1 MKHPLPNT
9 LTIAATVMLALTCST
24 QALAASPDDD
34 KAFRKQ
40 AKACIAEIGRQ
51 ADYSNANRARHAVV
65 STSQTAQGQSILQI
79 ETSLI
84 SGRRDKVIKRYSTS
98 CVVGE
103 AATVAKLDITEID
116 AEVAGAPDTASGS
129 AQSVVQHSPTSE

>member
-1 MKHPLPNT
+1 MRTPLKST
-9 LTIAATVMLALTCST
+9 LAITATALLALAFST
-24 QALAASPDDD
+24 QASAASPDDD

-40 AKACIAEIGRQ
+40 AKACIAEIGAQ
-51 ADYSNANRARHAVV
+51 IDYGNASRAKHAVL
-65 STSQTAQGQSILQI
+65 STGQTLEGQSILQI

-103 AATVAKLDITEID
+103 ATTVAKLDITEID
-116 AEVAGAPDTASGS
+116 AAVPQLGS
-129 AQSVVQHSPTSE
+129 VTQ

>member
-1 MKHPLPNT
+1 MKNPLQSPLAIT
-9 LTIAATVMLALTCST
+9 ATALLALAFGT
-24 QALAASPDDD
+24 QAAAASPDDD

-51 ADYSNANRARHAVV
+51 ADYGNANRARHAVV

-103 AATVAKLDITEID
+103 AATVAKLDIAEID

-129 AQSVVQHSPTSE
+129 AQPVVQHSPISE

>member
-1 MKHPLPNT
+1 MKHPLPTT
-9 LTIAATVMLALTCST
+9 LAIAATVMLALTCSA

-40 AKACIAEIGRQ
+40 AKACIAEIGTQ
-51 ADYSNANRARHAVV
+51 VDYGNASRAKHAVV
-65 STSQTAQGQSILQI
+65 STGQTLEGQSTLQI

-98 CVVGE
+98 CVIGE
-103 AATVAKLDITEID
+103 SATVAKLDITEVD
-116 AEVAGAPDTASGS
+116 AEAPATASE
-129 AQSVVQHSPTSE
+129 SVASSSEADRP

>member
-1 MKHPLPNT
+1 MKNPLQSPLAIT
-9 LTIAATVMLALTCST
+9 ATALLALAFGA
-24 QALAASPDDD
+24 QASAASPDDD

-40 AKACIAEIGRQ
+40 AKACIAEIGMQ
-51 ADYSNANRARHAVV
+51 IDYGNASRAKHAVV
-65 STSQTAQGQSILQI
+65 STGQTLEGQSILQV

-98 CVVGE
+98 CVIGE

-116 AEVAGAPDTASGS
+116 AAVPQLGS
-129 AQSVVQHSPTSE
+129 VTQ